1 MPEFTT
7 VSVLF
12 FVRKTGADITKFSIY
27 ARITVDGKRAKISLK
42 RSIPVNKWDPKKGRG
57 RGSAQDVRI
66 LNQYLDQVYT
76 RLLDCHKQL
85 CSENKEVSALNIKAW
100 YLGNYK
106 EHTLQS

>member
-1 MPEFTT
+1 MPEFII

-12 FVRKTGADITKFSIY
+12 FVRKTGVDITKFSIY
-27 ARITVDGKRAKISLK
+27 ARITVNGKRAKISLK
-42 RSIPVNKWDPKKGRG
+42 RSIPVNKWDPNKGRV
-57 RGSAQDVRI
+57 RVSA
-66 LNQYLDQVYT
+66 QVYT

-85 CSENKEVSALNIKAW
+85 CSENKEVSALNIRAW